1 MSAKQMYCNNCGG
14 SGHMFRSCKEPII
27 SCGILLLRGI
37 YEPLCLTVDSKE
49 ISVLMVRRKDS
60 MAFMEFVRGKYDFG
74 DPDYVRML
82 LSNMTALEHQL
93 ISERNFEK
101 LWRKLWGNGR
111 EIDSDEYRCAHA
123 KFEGLQ
129 IRTLLDEGRTKFSDP
144 EWGFPKGRRTR
155 GESDVDCAVREF
167 FEETNIEKSA
177 YKVFP
182 NINFTETFVGT
193 NGVAYRHVYFVALLK
208 DSKIFNLDAK
218 LTAVQRREV
227 SAVEWKTL
235 KECRNITR
243 PHYAERKKMIHEL
256 EKIVKTQTA
265 V

>member
-1 MSAKQMYCNNCGG
+1 MTTKQMYCNNCGG
-14 SGHMFRSCKEPII
+14 SGHMFRSCKDPII

-37 YEPLCLTVDSKE
+37 YEPLCEPVDPTE
-49 ISVLMVRRKDS
+49 VSVLMLRRKAS

-74 DPDYVRML
+74 DADYVKML

-93 ISERNFEK
+93 ISEKNFEK

-111 EIDSDEYRCAHA
+111 ELDSEEYRCAHSKFESMPIHELLQETPA
-123 KFEGLQ
+123 KF
-129 IRTLLDEGRTKFSDP
+129 KDP
-144 EWGFPKGRRTR
+144 EWGFPKGRRMR
-155 GESDVDCAVREF
+155 GETDVDCAVREF
-167 FEETNIEKSA
+167 FEETNIETSA

-182 NINFTETFVGT
+182 NINFSETFVGT
-193 NGVAYRHVYFVALLK
+193 NGVSYRHTYFVALLK
-208 DSKIFNLDAK
+208 DSRQFTLDGR

-243 PHYAERKKMIHEL
+243 PHYSERKKMISEL
-256 EKIVKTQTA
+256 EKKVKTQTA